1 MRRAF
6 FHLALNPVLPLGCR
20 TSKLTDTGA
29 VCENLVASMTRP
41 QSNRSA
47 AGTMGKKER
56 MGYNAILA
64 NPHPKSITRK
74 SEIWGE

>member
-1 MRRAF
+1 
-6 FHLALNPVLPLGCR
+6 
-20 TSKLTDTGA
+20 
-29 VCENLVASMTRP
+29 MTKP

-56 MGYNAILA
+56 MGYDVILA

-74 SEIWGE
+74 SEIWGVGLT